1 MTCFSRFAS
10 RSLGAMLALGGWWA
24 GTWAWAQPYPQK
36 PIKIVVPFA
45 AGGVVDLTA
54 RQLGIKL
61 TEAMGQPVVVE
72 NKAGAGGT
80 IAAETVAKS
89 PPDGYTLLLAFDSHA
104 VNPLV
109 YKNLRFNTF
118 EDFAP
123 ISFVG
128 SIPLLFVA
136 HPNLPANDIPALVR
150 LLKSGQA
157 KVSYGSVGA
166 GSSGHLAAEQ
176 FNMLAGT
183 SMLHVPFKGGAPA
196 MNALMGD
203 QVQLVVFA
211 ATAAVPLVQSGK
223 IKPLA
228 VSGGKRSSA
237 LPQVPSM
244 TEAGFPQISS
254 GAWMGLL
261 APAGTPPPIVRRLQQ
276 EVSKAVQ
283 DTEMVKKLGEQAIA
297 LSSSSPEELGAY
309 IKAEHDKWARVI
321 KEANINLEQ

>member
-1 MTCFSRFAS
+1 
-10 RSLGAMLALGGWWA
+10 MLILCGLWA
-24 GTWAWAQPYPQK
+24 CTLAWAQPFPIK

-45 AGGVVDLTA
+45 AGGVVDITA

-61 TEAMGQPVVVE
+61 SEAMGQPVLVE

-104 VNPLV
+104 VNPLA
-109 YKNLRFNTF
+109 YKNLRYNTF

-136 HPNLPANDIPALVR
+136 HPNLPANDIPTLVR
-150 LLKSGQA
+150 LLKSGQL

-196 MNALMGD
+196 MNALMGG

-237 LPQVPSM
+237 LPQVPTM

-261 APAGTPPPIVRRLQQ
+261 APAGTPAPIVRRLQQ
-276 EVSKAVQ
+276 EVAKAVQ
-283 DTEMVKKLGEQAIA
+283 DPDLVKKLGELAIA
-297 LSSSSPEELGAY
+297 LSSSSPEELGAF
-309 IKAEHDKWARVI
+309 IKAEHDKWSRVI
-321 KEANINLEQ
+321 KEANINMEQ